1 MTFLS
6 ANWLWLL
13 LLVAALLAAYVF
25 VSVRRR
31 QYTVRFTEVSL
42 LASVAPNRPQW
53 YRRHVP
59 AALLLLSLAAM
70 IFGLA
75 RPAHSVKVP
84 TERATVMLAIDV
96 SNSMAATDV
105 APNRLAAAKSGAQA
119 FIDRLPAKVNL
130 GLVAFDGTAS
140 LLVSPTTDRIAVRN
154 AVNNLQLGPST
165 AIGEA
170 VYTCLDAISQS
181 AARLTDAKGAPP
193 GRIVLLSDGETTSG
207 RPNDEAAA
215 AAKQAKVPV
224 STIAY
229 GTAGGTVTIQGQ
241 TIAVPVNTAALQ
253 QLASDTGG
261 SYHRATTGDQLR
273 NVYANLGSSIGYKT
287 EQRGL
292 DRWFTGLALA
302 LGITAAA
309 GSIWWGA
316 RLP

>member
-13 LLVAALLAAYVF
+13 LLVVALLAAYIF
-25 VSVRRR
+25 VNLRRR

-42 LASVAPNRPQW
+42 LASVAPKRPQW

-70 IFGLA
+70 VVGLA

-105 APNRLAAAKSGAQA
+105 APSRLASAKSGAQA
-119 FIDRLPAKVNL
+119 FIDRLPTKVHL
-130 GLVAFDGTAS
+130 GLVAFDGEATV
-140 LLVSPTTDRIAVRN
+140 LVSPTTDRAAVRT
-154 AVNNLQLGPST
+154 AVNNLQLGPAT

-170 VYTCLDAISQS
+170 VFACLDAIKQS
-181 AARLTDAKGAPP
+181 SARLTDAKGAPP
-193 GRIVLLSDGETTSG
+193 GRIVLLSDGETTRG
-207 RPNDEAAA
+207 RSNSEAAA
-215 AAKQAKVPV
+215 AATAAKVPV

-229 GTAGGTVTIQGQ
+229 GTAGGTLTLQGQ
-241 TIAVPVNTAALQ
+241 TIAVPVNEEALHE
-253 QLASDTGG
+253 LANATGG
-261 SYHRATTGDQLR
+261 SYHRATSGDQLR
-273 NVYANLGSSIGYKT
+273 SVYANLGSSIGYKT

-302 LGITAAA
+302 LGLIAAA